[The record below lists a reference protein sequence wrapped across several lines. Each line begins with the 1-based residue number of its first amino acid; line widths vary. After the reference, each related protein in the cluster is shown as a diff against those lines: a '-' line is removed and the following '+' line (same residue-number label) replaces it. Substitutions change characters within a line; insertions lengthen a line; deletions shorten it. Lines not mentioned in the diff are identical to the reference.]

1 MFGII
6 LILGVGKLLKIV
18 DIPDPSWEQIRKV
31 KVYTLQTLNND
42 PTVYEIPA

>member
-31 KVYTLQTLNND
+31 KDVYSSNTEQ
-42 PTVYEIPA
+42 